1 MGQLG
6 VGIPF
11 AIGAKFA
18 HPDKPIVNISGD
30 GSFLF
35 NVQDLDTAVRY
46 KLPIIT
52 IIGNNSCWGMIKSGQ
67 KYNWG
72 KRYYGTEIEGTDYAQ
87 IAKGF
92 GCYAETVEDPNE
104 IQPALQRAID
114 SGLPAVIDVK
124 IAWKTPTGTRIIQ
137 QMKKRQMAAQ

>member
-1 MGQLG
+1 
-6 VGIPF
+6 
-11 AIGAKFA
+11 
-18 HPDKPIVNISGD
+18 
-30 GSFLF
+30 
-35 NVQDLDTAVRY
+35 
-46 KLPIIT
+46 
-52 IIGNNSCWGMIKSGQ
+52 
-67 KYNWG
+67 
-72 KRYYGTEIEGTDYAQ
+72 YAQ